1 MFKLFSAVGHLHQK
15 KIVHRDLKPENILFE
30 NKKLEECE
38 IKIIDFGLS
47 KILDFA
53 VTEKD
58 KKLSFVGTP
67 LYVAPEVVKNV
78 EYGTA
83 VDMWSLGV
91 ILYIMLSG
99 RQPFK
104 GEDMNSVYN
113 KIIKGEFKYAEEDW
127 GEVS

>member
-1 MFKLFSAVGHLHQK
+1 M
-15 KIVHRDLKPENILFE
+15 
-30 NKKLEECE
+30 
-38 IKIIDFGLS
+38 S

-113 KIIKGEFKYAEEDW
+113 KIIKGEFKYEEDDW
-127 GEVS
+127 GEVSQEAKDLVNLLLEVDPKKRIDAKTAIKHPWIKKYHLD